1 MIYKLRYLPLAK
13 EDLIEIVVY
22 TQNILKNPIA
32 AENIL
37 SKIENTIFKRLENP
51 EAYAVWQSSKK
62 RELDYR
68 IINVGNY
75 TIWYVVIGNVEVR
88 RILYSRMDEGKFL

>member
-1 MIYKLRYLPLAK
+1 M
-13 EDLIEIVVY
+13 IEIAVY
-22 TQNILKNPIA
+22 TQNIFKNLIA
-32 AENIL
+32 AGNIL
-37 SKIENTIFKRLENP
+37 SKIENAIFKRLENP

-75 TIWYVVIGNVEVR
+75 TIWYVVIGNVMEVR
-88 RILYSRMDEGKFL
+88 RILYSRMDERKFL

>member
-1 MIYKLRYLPLAK
+1 M
-13 EDLIEIVVY
+13 IEIAVY

-37 SKIENTIFKRLENP
+37 SKIENAILKRLENP
-51 EAYAVWQSSKK
+51 EVYAVWQSSKK

-75 TIWYVVIGNVEVR
+75 TIWYVVIGNVMEVR
-88 RILYSRMDEGKFL
+88 RILYSRMDERKFL

>member
-1 MIYKLRYLPLAK
+1 M
-13 EDLIEIVVY
+13 IEIAVY

-37 SKIENTIFKRLENP
+37 SKIENAILKRLENP

-68 IINVGNY
+68 RINVGNY
-75 TIWYVVIGNVEVR
+75 TIWYVVIGDVMEVR
-88 RILYSRMDEGKFL
+88 RILYSRMDERKFL